1 VKPTGIGP
9 HSLVGFTHPT
19 GFSDL
24 AAKDFPM
31 SARTRCKTRRSFL
44 ADTGMG
50 FTGLA
55 LGAMLARD
63 GIVRGETV
71 ADSAVLPEAKARAVI
86 WIFLCGGVSHV
97 ESFDPK
103 PELNRYAGKSID
115 TTPYKDVLN
124 PARLKDVVAPNPQ
137 HGGRKI
143 LMGLNTGFRKYGD
156 CGLAVGDWW
165 RHVGSCADDIAVVRS
180 LWTSDNDH
188 GAQLQFHTGRH
199 VREGAHPTI
208 GSWVSY
214 GLGTLNEDLPE
225 YVVLGEPTGDCCGG
239 SWTHGAAYLGP
250 EFAGVKLNPDG
261 QEPLPFVRPGSGMSA
276 EDQVAEFGLLGRLNR
291 LAGIDY
297 PDDPALRARIKAYEL
312 AYGMQTAVP
321 ETLKLGEEDA
331 STQALYGL
339 DQGATRP
346 FGRLCLAA
354 RRLVE
359 RGVRFVQLFHG
370 GGGGGAWDA
379 HAGIRANHGQLSTQ
393 VDLPIA
399 GLLSDLKRRGMLDE
413 TIVVWGTEFGRSPG
427 AQADGRDHH
436 PQGFCAWLAGGGI
449 KGGVIHGA
457 TDEIGFHAVEDRHY
471 VTDIHATVLH
481 QLGLDP
487 RKLEVPGRKRLE
499 IDYGQP
505 IRAIIT

>member
-1 VKPTGIGP
+1 MAREVPNGP
-9 HSLVGFTHPT
+9 G
-19 GFSDL
+19 
-24 AAKDFPM
+24 
-31 SARTRCKTRRSFL
+31 RCPGVTRRSFL

-55 LGAMLARD
+55 LGALLARE
-63 GIVRGETV
+63 GSATASTV
-71 ADSAVLPEAKARAVI
+71 DADTTLPALLPKAKAVI

-103 PELNRYAGKSID
+103 PELTRFAGKSID
-115 TTPYKDVLN
+115 TTPYKDALN
-124 PARLKDVVAPNPQ
+124 PEKLKDIVSGNPA
-137 HGGRKI
+137 HGGRKV
-143 LMGLNTGFRKYGD
+143 LMGLNTSFKRYGQS
-156 CGLAVGDWW
+156 GLEVGDWW
-165 RHVGSCADDIAVVRS
+165 RNVGSCADDIAVVRS

-208 GSWVSY
+208 GSWIAY
-214 GLGTLNEDLPE
+214 GLGTLNENLPE

-250 EFAGVKLNPDG
+250 EHAGVRLNPDAK
-261 QEPLPFVRPGSGMSA
+261 EPLPFVIPGSGMSTQ
-276 EDQVAEFGLLGRLNR
+276 EQVAEFGLMGRLNR

-297 PDDPALRARIKAYEL
+297 PDDPSLRARIKAYEL
-312 AYGMQTAVP
+312 AFGMQTAVP
-321 ETLKLGEEDA
+321 ETLKLGEERP
-331 STQALYGL
+331 STEALYGL
-339 DQGATRP
+339 DREVTRP

-354 RRLVE
+354 RRMVE
-359 RGVRFVQLFHG
+359 RGVRFVQIFHG

-379 HAGIRANHGQLSTQ
+379 HAGIMANHGHLSSQ

-399 GLLSDLKRRGMLDE
+399 GLLKDLKQRGLLDE

-427 AQADGRDHH
+427 AQGDGRDHH

-449 KGGVIHGA
+449 KGGVVDGA
-457 TDEIGFHAVEDRHY
+457 TDEIGFHAVSDRHY

-487 RKLEVPGRKRLE
+487 HKLEVPGRKRLE

-505 IRAIIT
+505 IRAIIA

>member
-1 VKPTGIGP
+1 MSTR
-9 HSLVGFTHPT
+9 TH
-19 GFSDL
+19 
-24 AAKDFPM
+24 
-31 SARTRCKTRRSFL
+31 CQTRRSFL

-55 LGAMLARD
+55 LGAMLARE
-63 GIVRGETV
+63 GIARGETV
-71 ADSAVLPEAKARAVI
+71 ADRAALPVAKAKAVI

-124 PARLKDVVAPNPQ
+124 PSRLKDIVSANPN

-143 LMGLNTGFRKYGD
+143 LMGLNTGFRKYGE

-180 LWTSDNDH
+180 LWTTDNDH

-250 EFAGVKLNPDG
+250 EFAGVRLNPDG
-261 QEPLPFVRPGSGMSA
+261 KEPLPFVTPGSGMST

-312 AYGMQTAVP
+312 AFGMQTAVP
-321 ETLKLGEEDA
+321 ETLRLERGRRDNA
-331 STQALYGL
+331 GTLRPGPRRDPPVWPALPGRATTGRAR
-339 DQGATRP
+339 GAVRP
-346 FGRLCLAA
+346 ALPRRRWG
-354 RRLVE
+354 RRLGRPRRNPRQSRPALHAGRPADRRTVE
-359 RGVRFVQLFHG
+359 RPEAMR
-370 GGGGGAWDA
+370 DA
-379 HAGIRANHGQLSTQ
+379 R
-393 VDLPIA
+393 
-399 GLLSDLKRRGMLDE
+399 
-413 TIVVWGTEFGRSPG
+413 
-427 AQADGRDHH
+427 
-436 PQGFCAWLAGGGI
+436 
-449 KGGVIHGA
+449 
-457 TDEIGFHAVEDRHY
+457 
-471 VTDIHATVLH
+471 
-481 QLGLDP
+481 
-487 RKLEVPGRKRLE
+487 
-499 IDYGQP
+499 
-505 IRAIIT
+505 